1 MLSGEGTVTVGGETA
16 PVRIGDALAIRLNER
31 QSFAAAGGAGLEL
44 LIVGVS
50 RDMDSK
56 AAMTM
61 APSGGRGG
69 RGNF

>member
-1 MLSGEGTVTVGGETA
+1 
-16 PVRIGDALAIRLNER
+16 
-31 QSFAAAGGAGLEL
+31 
-44 LIVGVS
+44 VS

-69 RGNF
+69 RENF